1 MVLSISIIFI
11 IFIVLIITNID
22 SITNWINSLFTA
34 SEKREATKFNF
45 NLDWF
50 NNIGTILKKLFS
62 NLKLNS
68 IKVKTSIPKGY
79 YDHIVL
85 VLPDLKLTT
94 EGVKTANGN
103 FWEYESFIENLKLD
117 IRRYG
122 EILFNYDEVDK
133 EIKKYI
139 KLNYKEIDID
149 NNLIY
154 LTMSF
159 KGGLKPIFS
168 ENTLTQAFRLSL
180 PTYWAYE
187 ELNFEVRFPDKK
199 YLSHPTQM
207 KFRNQNSRNKSS
219 KQNGPTK
226 YEFTHSTNTD
236 RFGAFGWEKLNF

>member
-22 SITNWINSLFTA
+22 SITNWVNSLFTA
-34 SEKREATKFNF
+34 SEKRETTKFNF

-62 NLKLNS
+62 NFKLNS

-94 EGVKTANGN
+94 EGVKTPNGN
-103 FWEYESFIENLKLD
+103 FWEYENFIENLKLD

-133 EIKKYI
+133 EIEKYI

-168 ENTLTQAFRLSL
+168 EYTLTQAFRLSL

-199 YLSHPTQM
+199 YISYPTQT
-207 KFRNQNSRNKSS
+207 KVYNNKHNKKANKGAKTYSMPDYRYTDTY
-219 KQNGPTK
+219 KTHWENL
-226 YEFTHSTNTD
+226 EF
-236 RFGAFGWEKLNF
+236 